1 MPVKQIVL
9 NQYQEIVDR
18 AQERVKN
25 LTAPNEGWLRSVR
38 KASSMSGVQLANRLG
53 VTKASVFNT
62 EKAELSGGV
71 TLKKMEQM
79 AQGMGCRFV
88 YFVIPEK
95 PVKDILS
102 DRARIKAE
110 KIVTQASYQMA
121 LEAQALSN
129 KQLRFEVDRLQ
140 QEILRESP
148 SDLWNDK

>member
-1 MPVKQIVL
+1 MSVKKIVL

-38 KASSMSGVQLANRLG
+38 KALSMSGVQLANRLG

-102 DRARIKAE
+102 DRAKIKAE

>member
-38 KASSMSGVQLANRLG
+38 KALSMSGVQLANRLG

>member
-1 MPVKQIVL
+1 MSVKQIVL

-38 KASSMSGVQLANRLG
+38 KALSMSGVQLASRLG

-102 DRARIKAE
+102 DRAKIKAE

>member
-1 MPVKQIVL
+1 MSVKQIVL

-38 KASSMSGVQLANRLG
+38 KALSMSGVQLASRLG

-102 DRARIKAE
+102 DRAKIKAE

-148 SDLWNDK
+148 SDLWDDK

>member
-9 NQYQEIVDR
+9 NKYQEIVDR

-38 KASSMSGVQLANRLG
+38 KALSMSGVQLANRLG

>member
-1 MPVKQIVL
+1 L

-18 AQERVKN
+18 AQEHVKN

-38 KASSMSGVQLANRLG
+38 KALSMSGVQLANRLG

-71 TLKKMEQM
+71 TLKKMEKM
-79 AQGMGCRFV
+79 AEGMGCRFV

-110 KIVTQASYQMA
+110 KIVTHASNQIT
-121 LEAQALSN
+121 LEVQALSN
-129 KQLRFEVDRLQ
+129 KRLRFEVDRLQ

>member
-9 NQYQEIVDR
+9 NKYQEIVDR

-38 KASSMSGVQLANRLG
+38 KALSMSGVQLANRLG

-129 KQLRFEVDRLQ
+129 KQLRFEVDSLQ